1 MHHIVEVETEVAEI
15 DPAWL
20 DDIEGAVRYTLEA
33 EGAPDALFS
42 VALVTDTTI
51 AELNRDFLGH
61 EGPTD
66 VISFEL
72 SGGPG
77 VALAADI
84 YLGAAQ
90 AERQAEEWGVSVREE
105 LLRLAVHGTLHVLG
119 WDHPEGESRADSPM
133 YQRQEELLARFLAGD
148 R

>member
-1 MHHIVEVETEVAEI
+1 MRHIVEVESEGAGI

-20 DDIEGAVRYTLEA
+20 DAIEGAVRYALEA
-33 EGAPDALFS
+33 EGAPDALVS
-42 VALVTDTTI
+42 VALVTDSTI
-51 AELNRDFLGH
+51 AQLNQDFLGH

-90 AERQAEEWGVSVREE
+90 AERQAAEWQVPVREE
-105 LLRLAVHGTLHVLG
+105 MLRLAIHGTLHVLG
-119 WDHPEGESRADSPM
+119 WDHPEGKGRADSPM
-133 YQRQEELLARFLAGD
+133 YRRQEELLARFLAGD